1 MHMPSA
7 PNRRKRGNVLDS
19 IFSDS
24 QPLPLNEYVKL
35 ITKGQIDLLTSPATE
50 TEAKA
55 EAGDEE
61 NRKEQERR
69 EYIQSVFIVPEA
81 QPVILDV
88 LQNDPTPIND
98 VVRKFIAH
106 AIRNKSTV
114 HELSGWGLPLRKETI
129 SRCLICLGP
138 SGVRGV

>member
-1 MHMPSA
+1 MPSA

-98 VVRKFIAH
+98 VDSIPRIICVLRMKRLTASASPASIEANARGSED
-106 AIRNKSTV
+106 AIFSA
-114 HELSGWGLPLRKETI
+114 SLRTT
-129 SRCLICLGP
+129 
-138 SGVRGV
+138 